1 MVSDNAA
8 EAGYKF
14 AAYHRNMG
22 YFDNAH
28 TLHDANL
35 TYAIAPA
42 SEDDDGIPGVCGLH
56 SGGWTDAAGEKG
68 GYTLSTS
75 VPAGGADWGQ
85 YVYFGG
91 GRLAQEI
98 GPKPSPVIIKY
109 HQYAACTGF
118 LNSMGITTVGPNAAY
133 VVFQLESIDN
143 SGNNVPFAFDQSKL
157 FVTDPHNGLSDF
169 VDPVLMI
176 YSTIFGPFAA
186 ANVTVSPLGSVS
198 YQADPDIALVVTT
211 LTSDGSV
218 EANQTA
224 YTLQYQQPAG
234 QPPVTLVKTSASQTA
249 LGQANC
255 AAIGLTL

>member
-1 MVSDNAA
+1 
-8 EAGYKF
+8 
-14 AAYHRNMG
+14 
-22 YFDNAH
+22 
-28 TLHDANL
+28 
-35 TYAIAPA
+35 
-42 SEDDDGIPGVCGLH
+42 
-56 SGGWTDAAGEKG
+56 
-68 GYTLSTS
+68 
-75 VPAGGADWGQ
+75 
-85 YVYFGG
+85 
-91 GRLAQEI
+91 
-98 GPKPSPVIIKY
+98 
-109 HQYAACTGF
+109 
-118 LNSMGITTVGPNAAY
+118 
-133 VVFQLESIDN
+133 VFQLESIDN